1 MTRTIFIAALKLIF
15 ENHTIQIC
23 IFKNGFFGLDIW
35 FWSWKIRES
44 RCHSQSSNLT
54 LVLLVLSVLS
64 TLYGFARYRTC
75 CKSWCKM
82 INFIILQ
89 YIYIEVFC
97 HFLPYINFILSY
109 YETLLILPIIIRQFL
124 TKKFYVSLVQSNN

>member
-44 RCHSQSSNLT
+44 KCHSQSSNLT
-54 LVLLVLSVLS
+54 SVLSVLS

-82 INFIILQ
+82 INFIILNT
-89 YIYIEVFC
+89 YKVFC